1 MNGAELLVKT
11 AVKAGIDICFANAG
25 TTEMPIVVALD
36 SEPGIKPVLCL
47 FEGVCTGAADGYG
60 RMLDK
65 PAMTLLHLGP
75 GFADGI
81 SNLHNA
87 RRAKTPV
94 LNIVGEHATWHR
106 ASDPPLAMDIERL
119 AGSVSGWQRT
129 NKAPEALS
137 RDVAEAVAAARYGQV
152 ATLIVPNDH
161 QWAEPAGVRVATPK
175 FSFAPVDSGRIEQ
188 ASRLLRSKSKAA
200 LMIGGRALRSRGL
213 HAAARIRAATGCALL
228 TDGFPPYV
236 ERGAGLPD
244 VPRLPYF
251 PEPAIKL
258 LSQYKVIVLAGVKE
272 PVAFFGYKGVASQ
285 LLPETGRKIRIDTGR
300 QNVIA
305 VLEAL
310 ADALDAPQY
319 AKISGKIGSK
329 RARPAV
335 PSGELTGEKAC
346 LTVAATQPEDAIV
359 VDEGLTSSFSYYPLG
374 AGLSPHTYLT
384 LTGGSLGHGMPCA
397 TGAALACRDRHVINF
412 EADGSAMYT
421 LQALWTQARESLNV
435 TTLICANR
443 SYNILKVELKRVG
456 IESVGP
462 RASSLMELERP
473 TIDWVSVAKGL
484 GVPAMSVHT
493 AEGLAREL
501 GKAIRESGPH
511 LIEMVIG

>member
-25 TTEMPIVVALD
+25 TTEMPTVVALD

-87 RRAKTPV
+87 RRAKTPL
-94 LNIVGEHATWHR
+94 LNLVGEHVTWHR

-119 AGSVSGWQRT
+119 ASTVSGWQRT
-129 NKAPEALS
+129 NSAPTALS
-137 RDVAEAVAAARYGQV
+137 QDMAEAVAASRYGQV
-152 ATLIVPNDH
+152 ATLIVPNNH
-161 QWAEPAGVRVATPK
+161 QWAESAGVRIATPK
-175 FSFAPVDSGRIEQ
+175 FSFAPVDSERIEQ
-188 ASRLLRSKSKAA
+188 ASRLMRANRKAA
-200 LMIGGRALRSRGL
+200 LMIGGRALRRRGL
-213 HAAARIRAATGCALL
+213 HAAARIKAATGCDLL

-244 VPRLPYF
+244 VTRLPYF
-251 PEPAIKL
+251 PEPAIEL
-258 LSQYKVIVLAGVKE
+258 LSQYKVAVLAGVKE

-285 LLPETGRKIRIDTGR
+285 LLPKKCRKVRIDTES
-300 QNVIA
+300 QNVIE

-310 ADALDAPQY
+310 ADALDAPPY
-319 AKISGKIGSK
+319 SKISSRVRSK
-329 RARPAV
+329 LDRPAV
-335 PSGELTGEKAC
+335 PAGELTGEKAC
-346 LTVAATQPEDAIV
+346 LTLAATQPEDVIV
-359 VDEGLTSSFSYYPLG
+359 VDEGLTTSFRYYPLG
-374 AGLSPHTYLT
+374 AGLAPHTYLT
-384 LTGGSLGHGMPCA
+384 LTGGSLGYGMPCA
-397 TGAALACRDRHVINF
+397 VGAALACPDRPVINF

-421 LQALWTQARESLNV
+421 LQALWTQAREALNV

-443 SYNILKVELKRVG
+443 SYNILRVELSRVG
-456 IESVGP
+456 IESIGP
-462 RASSLMELERP
+462 GASSLIDLERP
-473 TIDWVSVAKGL
+473 SINWVRVAEGL
-484 GVPAMSVHT
+484 GVPAVSVDT

-501 GKAIRESGPH
+501 AKATKEPGPH
-511 LIEMVIG
+511 LIEMVLV